1 MKAYIASSSENG
13 TDNIDGAYFLITEE
27 GEVLATHLC
36 SHKLYALGD
45 LYAHRKE
52 RIKNFEDRFGD
63 FSVDYLGNDEMTWE
77 ELLRR
82 NKKFYEKDLEEES
95 L

>member
-13 TDNIDGAYFLITEE
+13 IDNIEGAYFLITEE
-27 GEVLATHLC
+27 GELLATHWC
-36 SHKLYALGD
+36 SNKSYALGD
-45 LYAHRKE
+45 LYTRRKE
-52 RIKNFEDRFGD
+52 RIKKFEDRFGE

-82 NKKFYEKDLEEES
+82 NKKFYEEES

>member
-13 TDNIDGAYFLITEE
+13 IDNIDGVYYLITEE
-27 GEVLATHLC
+27 GEVLASHLC
-36 SHKLYALGD
+36 SNKSYALGD
-45 LYAHRKE
+45 LYTHRKE
-52 RIKNFEDRFGD
+52 RIKEFEDRFGT

-82 NKKFYEKDLEEES
+82 NKNFYKDIIDS
-95 L
+95 I

>member
-13 TDNIDGAYFLITEE
+13 TDSIDGVYYLITEE
-27 GEVLATHLC
+27 GEVLASHLC
-36 SHKLYALGD
+36 SNKLYALGD
-45 LYAHRKE
+45 LYTHRKE
-52 RIKNFEDRFGD
+52 RIKNFKDRFGD

-82 NKKFYEKDLEEES
+82 NKKFYEEE
-95 L
+95 

>member
-1 MKAYIASSSENG
+1 MKAYIASETENG
-13 TDNIDGAYFLITEE
+13 IDSIDGVYYLITEE
-27 GEVLATHLC
+27 GELLASHLC
-36 SHKLYALGD
+36 SNKLYALGD
-45 LYAHRKE
+45 LYTHRKE
-52 RIKNFEDRFGD
+52 RRKKFENRFGE

-82 NKKFYEKDLEEES
+82 NKKFYEEEN

>member
-13 TDNIDGAYFLITEE
+13 IDNIDGAYFLITEE
-27 GEVLATHLC
+27 GELLATHLC
-36 SHKLYALGD
+36 SNKSYALGD
-45 LYAHRKE
+45 LYTHRKE
-52 RIKNFEDRFGD
+52 RIKKFEDRFGE

-82 NKKFYEKDLEEES
+82 NKKFYEEEN